1 MMSGGP
7 DKFILCAA
15 LMHGT
20 GMHLGSW
27 LVREGAASDYVS
39 PELAVTMARV
49 AEEAKLHAV
58 FFADGLTNYE
68 AGTDRPTGALDPVMI
83 LQLMAGVT
91 SRLGL
96 VSTASTTYNDPY
108 SLARRFG
115 TLDHLSHGR
124 AGWNS
129 VATFQPSTAAQFGG
143 GELPDHAERY
153 ARAAEFIDVTLAL
166 WDSWAADALVGDKA
180 TADFARA
187 ELVREINH
195 AGQHFSVK
203 GPLPFPR
210 SPQGRPVIF
219 QAGSSDEG
227 RDQAAKYA
235 DVVFTAQHLLDGA
248 VEFRADMRRR
258 AAGYG
263 REVRVL
269 PGMFMHLGR
278 THEEA
283 VARGRRLDD
292 ALGIAP
298 ELAKLAARTGVPVG
312 SLTLDDKFPVH
323 LLCPDEEFSGSV
335 GFRRTLV
342 NLAVQEDLTV
352 RELLVRYGGGHH
364 RVIGTPAEV
373 ADIMQEWA
381 DAGAADGFNLM
392 VDMLPSGLADIRD
405 LLVPELQRRGLFH
418 DDYEHATLRANL
430 GLAGDRALELSA

>member
-1 MMSGGP
+1 MMSGVP
-7 DKFILCAA
+7 EKFILCAA

-27 LVREGAASDYVS
+27 LVRDGAASDYVS
-39 PELAVTMARV
+39 PEHVVTMART

-58 FFADGLTNYE
+58 FFADGLTNAE
-68 AGTDRPTGALDPVMI
+68 AGTDRPNGALDPVMI
-83 LQLMAGVT
+83 LGLMAGVT

-115 TLDHLSHGR
+115 TLDHLTHGR

-129 VATFQPSTAAQFGG
+129 VATFQPSSAAQFGD
-143 GELPDHAERY
+143 GELPNHADRY
-153 ARAAEFIDVTLAL
+153 ARAEEFIETTLAL
-166 WDSWAADALVGDKA
+166 WDSWDEGALVGDQE
-180 TADFARA
+180 TALFARP
-187 ELVREINH
+187 EMVHEINH
-195 AGQHFSVK
+195 AGPHFSVK

-219 QAGSSDEG
+219 QAGASEEG

-235 DVVFTAQHLLDGA
+235 DVVFTAQHLLEDA

-258 AAGYG
+258 AADYG
-263 REVRVL
+263 REVKVL

-283 VARGRRLDD
+283 VARCRRLDD
-292 ALGIAP
+292 ALGTGP
-298 ELAKLAARTGVPVG
+298 ELAKLAARTGVPVE
-312 SLTLDDKFPVH
+312 SLELGRKFPVH
-323 LLCPDEEFSGSV
+323 LLGPDEEFSGSV
-335 GFRRTLV
+335 GFRKTLV
-342 NLAVQEDLTV
+342 NLAVKEDLTV
-352 RELLVRYGGGHH
+352 GELLVRYGGGHH
-364 RVIGTPAEV
+364 RVIGSPAEV

-392 VDMLPSGLADIRD
+392 VDVLPSGLADIRD

-418 DDYEHATLRANL
+418 HDYEHTTLRANL
-430 GLAGDRALELSA
+430 GLDKVQTLELA